1 MNQSEEFQEPV
12 YHILPLLICA
22 LLCGL
27 AAWEKDMESVIC
39 SLQLSTITGV
49 ILFERIRFKHLQ
61 VGCTVLKTS
70 LSFLILLLGCKWAAD
85 LLASENL
92 SWDTSWYGIILI
104 PALFRYRWYLPRLI
118 RRRAGLMNSSSK

>member
-39 SLQLSTITGV
+39 SLQLSTIIGV

-92 SWDTSWYGIILI
+92 SWDTSWYGIILV
-104 PALFRYRWYLPRLI
+104 PALFRYHWYLPRLI
-118 RRRAGLMNSSSK
+118 RKRAGFMNSSSS

>member
-1 MNQSEEFQEPV
+1 MNQFEEFQEPV
-12 YHILPLLICA
+12 YHILPLLISA
-22 LLCGL
+22 VLCGW
-27 AAWEKDMESVIC
+27 AAVERDMDGVVIG
-39 SLQLSTITGV
+39 LQLGGITGV

-118 RRRAGLMNSSSK
+118 RRRAGLMNSSSR

>member
-27 AAWEKDMESVIC
+27 AAWEKDMEGVIC
-39 SLQLSTITGV
+39 SLQLGAITGV
-49 ILFERIRFKHLQ
+49 LLFERIRVKHLQ

-104 PALFRYRWYLPRLI
+104 PALFRYRWYLPWLI
-118 RRRAGLMNSSSK
+118 RRRAGLMNSSSR

>member
-39 SLQLSTITGV
+39 SLQLSTIIGV

-118 RRRAGLMNSSSK
+118 RRRAGLMNSSSR

>member
-70 LSFLILLLGCKWAAD
+70 LSFLILLLGCKWVAD

-118 RRRAGLMNSSSK
+118 RRRAGLMNSSSR

>member
-70 LSFLILLLGCKWAAD
+70 LSFLVLLLGCKWAAT
-85 LLASENL
+85 LLASE
-92 SWDTSWYGIILI
+92 STARDTSLYGVLLLV
-104 PALFRYRWYLPRLI
+104 ALLRYRWYLPRLI
-118 RRRAGLMNSSSK
+118 RKRAGLMKSSSL

>member
-104 PALFRYRWYLPRLI
+104 PTLFRYRWYLPRLI
-118 RRRAGLMNSSSK
+118 RRRAGLMNSSSR

>member
-118 RRRAGLMNSSSK
+118 RRRAGLMNSSSR

>member
-1 MNQSEEFQEPV
+1 MKPSEEPREPF
-12 YHILPLLICA
+12 YHILPLLISA
-22 LLCGL
+22 VWCGW
-27 AAWEKDMESVIC
+27 AAVGRDMDGVVIG
-39 SLQLSTITGV
+39 LQLGGITGM
-49 ILFERIRFKHLQ
+49 ILFERIRVKHLQ

-92 SWDTSWYGIILI
+92 SWDTSWYGIILV

-118 RRRAGLMNSSSK
+118 RKRAGFMNSSSS

>member
-27 AAWEKDMESVIC
+27 AAWEKDMEGVIC
-39 SLQLSTITGV
+39 SLQLGAITGV
-49 ILFERIRFKHLQ
+49 LLFERIRVKHLQ

-85 LLASENL
+85 LLAFENTG
-92 SWDTSWYGIILI
+92 WDTSSYGFLLLG
-104 PALFRYRWYLPRLI
+104 ALWRYRWYLPRMI
-118 RRRAGLMNSSSK
+118 RKRARLKNAAFK

>member
-92 SWDTSWYGIILI
+92 SWDTFWYGIILI

-118 RRRAGLMNSSSK
+118 RRRAGLMNSSSR